1 MKLNIFAEWKKRK
14 GDGKAQEEDG
24 KAKVMFITFQL
35 ENSLSCL
42 TNSQSSR
49 FKRPFDGSI
58 TKSSLV
64 QLLNRKP
71 ILQQKSP
78 TLDFPKKC

>member
-1 MKLNIFAEWKKRK
+1 MGKDK
-14 GDGKAQEEDG
+14 GDGKAQDEDG
-24 KAKVMFITFQL
+24 QVDVITFQL

-71 ILQQKSP
+71 ILQEKSSTLECQK
-78 TLDFPKKC
+78 C